1 MLAYVFMRKA
11 LFVGALL
18 GAIIPLMGVVVV
30 NRRTSMIGDALS
42 HTSLAGIG
50 VGLLFGFSPIFGAI
64 LACVLG
70 ALSIEAVRRRFP
82 ANGDLATA
90 IVMSTGIGLASLLTD
105 IVPSAARLEDYL
117 FGSIVAIAD
126 GEVLLST
133 GVAILVL
140 STFFFFYY
148 PLLYIS
154 VDPQGARMSGISI
167 TRVDFLF
174 TMLLAGTIAISSR
187 IIGVLMV
194 SSLMVSPVACAMVL
208 SKSYGQTVRRS
219 MAFGLFFVLTGLVF
233 SWQFSLKPGGT
244 IVLLGVCTLLI
255 LFIFQSLRT
264 RFRYQQGSFSRK

>member
-1 MLAYVFMRKA
+1 MLAYAFMRKA

-50 VGLLFGFSPIFGAI
+50 FGLLFGFSPVLGAI

-70 ALSIEAVRRRFP
+70 ALSIEAVRRHFP

-126 GEVLLST
+126 GEVLLSA

-140 STFFFFYY
+140 STFFVFYY
-148 PLLYIS
+148 SLLYIS

-167 TRVDFLF
+167 ARVDFLF
-174 TMLLAGTIAISSR
+174 TILLAGTIAVSSR

-208 SKSYGQTVRRS
+208 SNSYGQMVRRS
-219 MAFGLFFVLTGLVF
+219 MAFGLFFVLTGLVL
-233 SWQFSLKPGGT
+233 SWQLSLKPGGT
-244 IVLLGVCTLLI
+244 IVLLGVCTLLL
-255 LFIFQSLRT
+255 LFV
-264 RFRYQQGSFSRK
+264 FRSVRAHFRRRQGSFPRK